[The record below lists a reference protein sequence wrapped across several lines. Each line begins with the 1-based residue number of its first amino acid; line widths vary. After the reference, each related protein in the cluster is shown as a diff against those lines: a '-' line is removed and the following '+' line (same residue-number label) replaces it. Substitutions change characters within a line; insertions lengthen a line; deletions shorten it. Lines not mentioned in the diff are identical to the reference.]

1 MVGGSPVGCPPCQ
14 PYNPA
19 FYDDALCYQM
29 GLPVAGSNYGPN
41 LSWNANAATYA
52 PQVRNKRLNSTT
64 NTAGSTPGD
73 LAMPFLAPVWV
84 LGQAASSFQLATT
97 STNLPGAP
105 PATQTSLVSAVFG
118 DPEVYSSGPSRLI
131 SAAYEVHNVSSAL
144 NKQGSITIGTA
155 TGRTAHTLANFVGAS
170 STVTTGA
177 GYDAA
182 QPVEVATISGVPRSS
197 QELAA
202 YPSTKIWA
210 AEHGAYAIFPP
221 SDVDNTFEEPT
232 GQAMVFCSQR
242 PYEITSLGTTPATGL
257 GIAATSARH
266 VSVIAGQARGVAPGP
281 GTLESIVP
289 VYTFIEG
296 LNADSVI
303 TIVVKLTYETLP
315 YPGTDLAPLA
325 RMPDPNDPRPLVFK
339 LYQEISPF
347 CMVAENASGKWFK
360 KLVDT
365 TRRILPVAMPL
376 IRAVAPPGV
385 NAVIDQVGAATKF
398 IAPLLDGDRDVKV
411 QPRKKSVSSN
421 SKNIPKRA

>member
-14 PYNPA
+14 PFNTA
-19 FYDDALCYQM
+19 FYDDALCYQIGM
-29 GLPVAGSNYGPN
+29 PVAGTSFGPN
-41 LSWNANAATYA
+41 LSWNTNAASFA
-52 PQVRNKRLNSTT
+52 PQFRSKRLNSVT
-64 NTAGSTPGD
+64 NSNGLVPAD

-97 STNLPGAP
+97 SNNLAGAP
-105 PATQTSLVSAVFG
+105 PATQSSLVAAVFG
-118 DPEVYSSGPSRLI
+118 DPDVYTSGPSRLI

-155 TGRTAHTLANFVGAS
+155 TGRTAHTLANFVGAAS
-170 STVTTGA
+170 PSTTAA
-177 GYDAA
+177 GFEAS

-197 QELAA
+197 QELAS
-202 YPSTKIWA
+202 YPNTKIWA

-232 GQAMVFCSQR
+232 GQAMVQCSLR
-242 PYEITSLGTTPATGL
+242 PYEVTTLGTTPASTL
-257 GIAATSARH
+257 GIAATSARQI
-266 VSVIAGQARGVAPGP
+266 SVTAGQARGVAPGP

-296 LNADSVI
+296 LNAESVI

-339 LYQEISPF
+339 LYQELSPF

-365 TRRILPVAMPL
+365 TKRILPVAMPL

-385 NAVIDQVGAATKF
+385 NAMIDQVGHATKF
-398 IAPLLDGDRDVKV
+398 IAPLLEGDKEVKV
-411 QPRKKSVSSN
+411 QPRKKSAGNSS
-421 SKNIPKRA
+421 KPIPKRA